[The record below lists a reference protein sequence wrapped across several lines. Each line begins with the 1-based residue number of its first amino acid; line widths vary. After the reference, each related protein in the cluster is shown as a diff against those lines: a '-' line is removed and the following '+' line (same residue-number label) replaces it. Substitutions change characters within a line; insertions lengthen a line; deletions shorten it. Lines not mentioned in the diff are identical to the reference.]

1 MSEKYL
7 FENETYKIIGAAM
20 EVHRQLGCGFTEKVY
35 QDALEKEFLLQGIPN
50 KREVHLHVTYKG
62 EALNSDFI
70 PDFVCYDCIIVEL
83 KAVQELDNLHR
94 AQAINYTRVAD
105 LLLPGC
111 DTRSAYYRIHPREVP
126 LPWLHCAN
134 PYCRIRPFHPYP
146 APLSSCSLRP
156 ARDDLCDSLYRG

>member
-94 AQAINYTRVAD
+94 AQAINYTRVAGLGLA
-105 LLLPGC
+105 LLINFGALSLEHERLYNK
-111 DTRSAYYRIHPREVP
+111 DF
-126 LPWLHCAN
+126 AN
-134 PYCRIRPFHPYP
+134 K
-146 APLSSCSLRP
+146 ASTTS
-156 ARDDLCDSLYRG
+156 

>member
-7 FENETYKIIGAAM
+7 LENETYKIIGAAM

-35 QDALEKEFLLQGIPN
+35 QDALEKEFLLRGIPY

-70 PDFVCYDCIIVEL
+70 PDFICYDCIIVEL

-94 AQAINYTRVAD
+94 AQAINYTRVASMD
-105 LLLPGC
+105 LSLLINFGALSLEHERLYNK
-111 DTRSAYYRIHPREVP
+111 DSAKKTST
-126 LPWLHCAN
+126 
-134 PYCRIRPFHPYP
+134 
-146 APLSSCSLRP
+146 SS
-156 ARDDLCDSLYRG
+156 